1 MNIKDLENKIINDD
15 CLNILK
21 QLPDKSI
28 DLVLTDPPYGI
39 GRFGNRVE
47 ISNRIA
53 CTAKINKW
61 DKKPSQELFNEIFR
75 VSKNQI
81 IFGANNFTLPES
93 EYFLVWNK
101 MQTVDNFASA
111 ELAYTNMKIPA
122 KVFNYSIHQVMQD
135 RKKQGG
141 KSHPTEKPV
150 KLMEW
155 CILLADKFIDKNG
168 IILDCF
174 SGSGT
179 MAIAC
184 HNLNRRFICIEKD
197 YDYWKASVER
207 LENAKSQL
215 NLFTNIEQPKEEITE
230 QAKLF

>member
-1 MNIKDLENKIINDD
+1 MLEVNKIYNAD
-15 CLNILK
+15 CLDILK
-21 QLPDKSI
+21 ELPDKCI

-47 ISNRIA
+47 ISNRID

-61 DKKPSQELFNEIFR
+61 DKKPNQELFNEIFR

-179 MAIAC
+179 TAIAC
-184 HNLNRRFICIEKD
+184 HNLKRRFICIEKD

-207 LENAKSQL
+207 LKDAQSQL
-215 NLFTNIEQPKEEITE
+215 
-230 QAKLF
+230 KLF

>member
-1 MNIKDLENKIINDD
+1 MIEVNKIYNAD
-15 CLNILK
+15 CMDILK

-47 ISNRIA
+47 ISNRID

-61 DKKPSQELFNEIFR
+61 DKKPNQELFNEIFR

-179 MAIAC
+179 TAIAC

-197 YDYWKASVER
+197 YDYWKASCKR
-207 LENAKSQL
+207 LKEHQSQL
-215 NLFTNIEQPKEEITE
+215 RLF
-230 QAKLF
+230 

>member
-1 MNIKDLENKIINDD
+1 MIEVNKIYNAD
-15 CLNILK
+15 CMDILK
-21 QLPDKSI
+21 ELPDKSI
-28 DLVLTDPPYGI
+28 DLVLTDPPYGLKRHER
-39 GRFGNRVE
+39 G
-47 ISNRIA
+47 SLRIDNNSE
-53 CTAKINKW
+53 KGLIW
-61 DKKPSQELFNEIFR
+61 DKKPTQELFNEIFR

-122 KVFNYSIHQVMQD
+122 KVFNYSIHQVMKD

-179 MAIAC
+179 TAIAC
-184 HNLNRRFICIEKD
+184 HNLKRRFICIEKD

-207 LENAKSQL
+207 LKEHQSQL
-215 NLFTNIEQPKEEITE
+215 RLF
-230 QAKLF
+230 

>member
-1 MNIKDLENKIINDD
+1 MIEVNKIYNDD

-21 QLPDKSI
+21 LLPDKCI
-28 DLVLTDPPYGI
+28 DLVCTDPPYGLKRHER
-39 GRFGNRVE
+39 G
-47 ISNRIA
+47 SLRIDNNSE
-53 CTAKINKW
+53 KGLIW
-61 DKKPSQELFNEIFR
+61 DKKPPQELFNEIFR
-75 VSKNQI
+75 ISKYQI
-81 IFGANNFTLPES
+81 IWGANNFTLPES

-122 KVFNYSIHQVMQD
+122 KVFNYSIHRVMQD

-179 MAIAC
+179 TAIAC
-184 HNLNRRFICIEKD
+184 HNLKRRFICIEKD
-197 YDYWKASVER
+197 YDYWKASCER
-207 LENAKSQL
+207 LKEHQSQL
-215 NLFTNIEQPKEEITE
+215 RLF
-230 QAKLF
+230 

>member
-1 MNIKDLENKIINDD
+1 MIEINKIYNDD

-28 DLVLTDPPYGI
+28 DLVLTDPPYGLKRHER
-39 GRFGNRVE
+39 G
-47 ISNRIA
+47 SLRIDNNSE
-53 CTAKINKW
+53 KGLIW
-61 DKKPSQELFNEIFR
+61 DKKPSRELFNEIFR

-179 MAIAC
+179 TAIAC

-197 YDYWKASVER
+197 YDYWKASCDR
-207 LENAKSQL
+207 LER
-215 NLFTNIEQPKEEITE
+215 E
-230 QAKLF
+230 QAQMRLF

>member
-1 MNIKDLENKIINDD
+1 MIEVNKIYNAD
-15 CLNILK
+15 CMDILK
-21 QLPDKSI
+21 ELPDKCI
-28 DLVLTDPPYGI
+28 DLVCTDPPYGLKRHER
-39 GRFGNRVE
+39 G
-47 ISNRIA
+47 SLRIDNNSE
-53 CTAKINKW
+53 KGLIW
-61 DKKPSQELFNEIFR
+61 DKKPPQELFNEIFR
-75 VSKNQI
+75 ISKYQI
-81 IFGANNFTLPES
+81 IWGANNFTLPES

-122 KVFNYSIHQVMQD
+122 KVFNYSIHRVMQD

-179 MAIAC
+179 TAIAC
-184 HNLNRRFICIEKD
+184 HNLKRRFICIEKD
-197 YDYWKASVER
+197 YDYWKASCER
-207 LENAKSQL
+207 LKEHQSQL
-215 NLFTNIEQPKEEITE
+215 RLF
-230 QAKLF
+230 

>member
-1 MNIKDLENKIINDD
+1 MIEVNKIYNDD

-21 QLPDKSI
+21 QLPDKCI

-39 GRFGNRVE
+39 GRFGDRVGKE
-47 ISNRIA
+47 ANV
-53 CTAKINKW
+53 W

-179 MAIAC
+179 TAIAC
-184 HNLNRRFICIEKD
+184 HNLKRRFICIEKN
-197 YDYWKASVER
+197 YGYWKASCER
-207 LENAKSQL
+207 LEEHQSQL
-215 NLFTNIEQPKEEITE
+215 RLF
-230 QAKLF
+230 

>member
-1 MNIKDLENKIINDD
+1 MDKYINQIINAD
-15 CLNILK
+15 CMDILK
-21 QLPDKSI
+21 ELPDRCI

-47 ISNRIA
+47 ISNRIN

-61 DKKPSQELFNEIFR
+61 DKKPNQELFNEIFR

-179 MAIAC
+179 TAIAC
-184 HNLNRRFICIEKD
+184 HNLKRRFICIEKD

-207 LENAKSQL
+207 LKDAQSQL
-215 NLFTNIEQPKEEITE
+215 
-230 QAKLF
+230 KLF

>member
-1 MNIKDLENKIINDD
+1 MDKYINQIINED
-15 CLNILK
+15 CLDILK
-21 QLPDKSI
+21 ELPDKCI

-47 ISNRIA
+47 ISNRID

-61 DKKPSQELFNEIFR
+61 DKKTNQELFNEIFR

-122 KVFNYSIHQVMQD
+122 KVFNYSIHRVMQD

-179 MAIAC
+179 TAIAC
-184 HNLNRRFICIEKD
+184 HNLKRRFICIERDTD
-197 YDYWKASVER
+197 YYNASVER
-207 LENAKSQL
+207 LKDAQSQL
-215 NLFTNIEQPKEEITE
+215 
-230 QAKLF
+230 KLF

>member
-1 MNIKDLENKIINDD
+1 MLEVNKIYNAD
-15 CLNILK
+15 CMDILK
-21 QLPDKSI
+21 ELPDKCI

-47 ISNRIA
+47 ISNRID

-61 DKKPSQELFNEIFR
+61 DKKPNQELFNEIFR

-179 MAIAC
+179 TAIAC
-184 HNLNRRFICIEKD
+184 HNLKRRFICIEKD

-207 LENAKSQL
+207 LKDAQSQL
-215 NLFTNIEQPKEEITE
+215 
-230 QAKLF
+230 KLF

>member
-1 MNIKDLENKIINDD
+1 MDKYINQIINAD
-15 CLNILK
+15 CLDILK
-21 QLPDKSI
+21 ELPDKCI

-47 ISNRIA
+47 ISNRID

-61 DKKPSQELFNEIFR
+61 DKKPNQELFNEIFR

-179 MAIAC
+179 TAIAC
-184 HNLNRRFICIEKD
+184 HNLKRRFICIEKD
-197 YDYWKASVER
+197 KDYYKASVER
-207 LENAKSQL
+207 LKDAQSQL
-215 NLFTNIEQPKEEITE
+215 
-230 QAKLF
+230 KLF

>member
-1 MNIKDLENKIINDD
+1 MYSIEELKNYENKILNMD
-15 CLNILK
+15 CIDFLK
-21 QLPDKSI
+21 NCPDNYFN
-28 DLVLTDPPYGI
+28 LVLTDPPYGI

-47 ISNRIA
+47 ISNRID

-61 DKKPSQELFNEIFR
+61 DKKPNQELFNEIFR

-179 MAIAC
+179 TAIAC
-184 HNLNRRFICIEKD
+184 HNLKRRFICVEKD
-197 YDYWKASVER
+197 YDYWKASCER
-207 LENAKSQL
+207 LENAQAQL
-215 NLFTNIEQPKEEITE
+215 RLF
-230 QAKLF
+230 

>member
-1 MNIKDLENKIINDD
+1 MIEVNKIYNAD
-15 CLNILK
+15 CMDILK
-21 QLPDKSI
+21 ELPDKSI
-28 DLVLTDPPYGI
+28 DLVLTDPPYGLKRHER
-39 GRFGNRVE
+39 G
-47 ISNRIA
+47 SLRIDTDSA
-53 CTAKINKW
+53 NGLEW
-61 DKKPSQELFNEIFR
+61 DKKPTQELFNEIFR

-81 IFGANNFTLPES
+81 IWGANNFTLPES

-179 MAIAC
+179 TAIAC
-184 HNLNRRFICIEKD
+184 HNLKRRFICIEKN
-197 YDYWKASVER
+197 YGYWKASCER
-207 LENAKSQL
+207 LKEHQSQL
-215 NLFTNIEQPKEEITE
+215 RLF
-230 QAKLF
+230 

>member
-1 MNIKDLENKIINDD
+1 MDKYINQIINAD
-15 CLNILK
+15 CMDILK
-21 QLPDKSI
+21 ELPDKCI

-47 ISNRIA
+47 ISNRIN

-61 DKKPSQELFNEIFR
+61 DKKPNQELFNEIFR

-179 MAIAC
+179 TAIAC
-184 HNLNRRFICIEKD
+184 HNLKRRFICIEKD

-207 LENAKSQL
+207 LKDAQSQL
-215 NLFTNIEQPKEEITE
+215 
-230 QAKLF
+230 KLF

>member
-1 MNIKDLENKIINDD
+1 MDKYINQIINAD
-15 CLNILK
+15 CMDILK
-21 QLPDKSI
+21 ELPDKSI

-47 ISNRIA
+47 ISNRIN

-61 DKKPSQELFNEIFR
+61 DKKPNQEVFDEIFR

-141 KSHPTEKPV
+141 KLHPTEKPV

-174 SGSGT
+174 SGSET
-179 MAIAC
+179 TAIAC
-184 HNLNRRFICIEKD
+184 HNLKRRFICIEKN

-207 LENAKSQL
+207 LKDAQSQL
-215 NLFTNIEQPKEEITE
+215 
-230 QAKLF
+230 KLF